1 MRKEKTAPLP
11 KRALPDAPALCR
23 QNFPDSGAA
32 LSPGGKAAF
41 ARFLSAEPLERATG
55 SRLIRFLG
63 HWTKGRLTG
72 VGSLREKSHL
82 CLLFVEK
89 ESREKDIGGTLLK
102 ETAYFAR
109 KRAQPL

>member
-1 MRKEKTAPLP
+1 MPLP
-11 KRALPDAPALCR
+11 FAGKTSRIQAPP
-23 QNFPDSGAA
+23 FPRR
-32 LSPGGKAAF
+32 GKAAF
-41 ARFLSAEPLERATG
+41 ARFLSAEPLERAAG
-55 SRLIRFLG
+55 SRLIRFFG

-72 VGSLREKSHL
+72 VGSLRGESHL

-102 ETAYFAR
+102 EMAYFAR

>member
-1 MRKEKTAPLP
+1 MPLP
-11 KRALPDAPALCR
+11 FAGKTSRIQAPP
-23 QNFPDSGAA
+23 FPRRE
-32 LSPGGKAAF
+32 KAAF
-41 ARFLSAEPLERATG
+41 ARFLSAEPLERAAG
-55 SRLIRFLG
+55 SRLIRLFG

-72 VGSLREKSHL
+72 VGSLRGESHL

-102 ETAYFAR
+102 EMACFAR

>member
-1 MRKEKTAPLP
+1 MPLP
-11 KRALPDAPALCR
+11 FAGKTSRIQALP
-23 QNFPDSGAA
+23 FPRRE
-32 LSPGGKAAF
+32 KAAF
-41 ARFLSAEPLERATG
+41 ARFLSAEPMERAAG
-55 SRLIRFLG
+55 SRVIRFLG

>member
-11 KRALPDAPALCR
+11 KRALPDALALCR
-23 QNFPDSGAA
+23 QNFPDSGTA
-32 LSPGGKAAF
+32 LSPEGEGSVCPISLRRTAGAGGGLQADPVF
-41 ARFLSAEPLERATG
+41 
-55 SRLIRFLG
+55 G

-72 VGSLREKSHL
+72 VGSLRGESHL
-82 CLLFVEK
+82 CLLFMEK

-102 ETAYFAR
+102 EMACFAR